1 MSNVVDF
8 LQRAG
13 EDSQLRDAG
22 RGGLEQALA
31 QTNIAPALR
40 EALLNGDSTRL
51 AKLLGSRL
59 DMCGFIFAPQ
69 DPDEEE
75 PEEQDSDEEKQQYS
89 V

>member
-13 EDSQLRDAG
+13 EDSQLRYASC
-22 RGGLEQALA
+22 GGLEQALA

-40 EALLNGDSTRL
+40 EALMKGDAATL
-51 AKLLGSRL
+51 ATLLGSRL
-59 DMCGFIFAPQ
+59 DNCGIIYAPQ
-69 DPDEEE
+69 DQEDE
-75 PEEQDSDEEKQQYS
+75 PEEQDSGEEKEQYT